1 MYFELGPVSNPT
13 ISRRNVVV
21 DSFRQKRQ
29 RMLYVERDDVLLPFE
44 KRFRETRAK
53 YHEWVQEMHINHM
66 FQVFK

>member
-66 FQVFK
+66 LQVFK

>member
-29 RMLYVERDDVLLPFE
+29 RMLYDERDDVLLQLE
-44 KRFRETRAK
+44 KRFRENRAK
-53 YHEWVQEMHINHM
+53 YHERVQEMHINHM
-66 FQVFK
+66 LQVFK